1 MSKTPTT
8 DVKSSPGVAVVSRRN
23 LRRGQASLYDLIV
36 SKLDTGERITLDEA
50 ENIWR
55 TKVCRNML
63 KGVPHSYRFY
73 PAEDGTNNWYGRYDP
88 MSRDEIT
95 FTVLNWLTKN
105 IGILVIRGYLKVI
118 PMIELEPARSLK

>member
-1 MSKTPTT
+1 MSPIKN
-8 DVKSSPGVAVVSRRN
+8 VQSQAGVAIVSRRN
-23 LRRGQASLYDLIV
+23 LRRGQASLYELIV
-36 SKLDTGERITLDEA
+36 SKLDSEERITLEEA

-55 TKVCRNML
+55 TKVCRNMI
-63 KGVPHSYRFY
+63 KGTPHSYRFH
-73 PAEDGTNNWYGRYDP
+73 PATDGTNNWYGRYDP

-118 PMIELEPARSLK
+118 PMIELEPTRSLK